1 MERIL
6 TEIEKEVIKRY
17 ALFCD
22 ENTNKDK
29 WSGTEYFN
37 VQYDTPKA
45 KFVRIPITDLREFDE
60 KSGERIFADGTY
72 NEDTYLQFYIPK
84 KLMGRDENKIPYWFI
99 AEKIREVISK

>member
-6 TEIEKEVIKRY
+6 TETEKEVMRRY

-22 ENTNKDK
+22 EKVQKDK
-29 WSGTEYFN
+29 WSSTEHFGVNYE
-37 VQYDTPKA
+37 TPKA
-45 KFVRIPITDLREFDE
+45 KHVCIHITDFREFDE

-99 AEKIREVISK
+99 GEKIREVISK